1 MCTVALV
8 TYIEHLRHVTYG
20 VFSFRHVDYDL
31 FPFDHNGALLYNGA
45 LPPKPLAESRLER
58 KSHLNREW
66 ECTFPENG
74 DISHLS
80 SDIWATFVPCPRSRT
95 FLPVAE
101 P

>member
-20 VFSFRHVDYDL
+20 VFSFRHLDYDL

-58 KSHLNREW
+58 KIALKPGMGMH
-66 ECTFPENG
+66 FP
-74 DISHLS
+74 
-80 SDIWATFVPCPRSRT
+80 
-95 FLPVAE
+95 
-101 P
+101 